1 MKGVQAMVTV
11 KTVKGLAD
19 RVAQAEALDAA
30 GAVFPVAGLNG
41 YAVVRNG
48 DGTQMY
54 FVRYETAHER
64 CTCPDFQNRQ
74 GAANLPCKH
83 IMAAELALG
92 SNPQPTPPTDAVL
105 VQATAEP
112 DALQTLRRLGIAA

>member
-1 MKGVQAMVTV
+1 MVTA

-19 RVAQAEALDAA
+19 RLVKAEALVAD
-30 GAVFPVAGLNG
+30 GAVFPVAGLTG

-54 FVRYETAHER
+54 FVRYESGHER

-83 IMAAELALG
+83 LLACELVLG
-92 SNPQPTPPTDAVL
+92 SNPQPTPPADAEP
-105 VQATAEP
+105 VQTTAER